1 LKLLRETRFFEC
13 PSEANLSACYVDQ
26 PISGIPSSVMVQGQ
40 WKRVLDAEDI
50 KRSSQALSVVGDRA
64 YIFGGELRPREPV
77 DRDIHV
83 VKLNAGK

>member
-1 LKLLRETRFFEC
+1 
-13 PSEANLSACYVDQ
+13 
-26 PISGIPSSVMVQGQ
+26 MVQGQ

-50 KRSSQALSVVGDRA
+50 KRSSHAISVAGDRA

-83 VKLNAGK
+83 VKLNAGKCRSPLLLWLLEVENRFEK